1 MSTTIKL
8 AAVAPKLLNEPFRYK
23 VLYGGRGSGKSY
35 AVADC
40 LLILAYSKQ
49 CLVLCAREFQKS
61 IRNSVHSLLVQRIAA
76 LGWSEDFHI
85 TREEIICTHN
95 NSRFIFMGI
104 RHNVDNIKSVPGITH
119 LWIEEADTMSAESW
133 RTLTPTIR
141 EDDSEIW
148 ITFNPKNPTDI
159 IYKEFVLNTTPGAF
173 VQKINYNDNPFFP
186 KVLKQE
192 RKTAEST
199 LDRDLYNHIW
209 NGECLKISEAQIFK
223 GKFFVE
229 EFVVDYTFGEPIYGL
244 DWGFSQD
251 PTAAVQMYIKG
262 RNLYISKEAVKVGLE
277 LDDTAKFIMERIP
290 AIEKYVIRADS
301 ARPESI
307 SYVKRHGLSLIRAAK
322 KGKGSVE
329 DGIAFMKS
337 FDKIIINPDCVH
349 TIQEFTYYSY
359 KMDDRSGD
367 ISSVIIDKFNHIID
381 ACRYGLEPFVVA
393 PCDYGKML

>member
-8 AAVAPKLLNEPFRYK
+8 ASVAPKLLNEKFRYK
-23 VLYGGRGSGKSY
+23 VLYGGRGSGKSF

-40 LLILAYSKQ
+40 LLILAYSKP
-49 CLVLCAREFQKS
+49 CLILCAREYQKA
-61 IRNSVHSLLVQRIAA
+61 IRNSVHSLLVQRISA
-76 LGWSEDFHI
+76 LGWSDDFHI
-85 TREEIICTHN
+85 TREEIVCLHN
-95 NSRFIFMGI
+95 GSRFIFMGI
-104 RHNVDNIKSVPGITH
+104 HHNVDNIKSVPGITH
-119 LWIEEADTMSAESW
+119 LWIEEADSMSAESW

-148 ITFNPKNPTDI
+148 ITFNPKNPNDI
-159 IYKEFVLNTTPGAF
+159 IYKEFVLNDVPGAF
-173 VQKINYNDNPFFP
+173 VQKINYMDNPFFP

-192 RKTAEST
+192 RKVAEAM

-209 NGECLKISEAQIFK
+209 NGQCLKVSEAQIFK

-229 EFVVDYTFGEPIYGL
+229 EFVVDYTFGEPINGL

-251 PTAAVQMYIKG
+251 PTAAVQMYIKA

-277 LDDTAKFIMERIP
+277 LDDTAKFVMERIP
-290 AIEKYVIRADS
+290 GIEKYVIRADS

-337 FDKIIINPDCVH
+337 FDKIIINPDCIH
-349 TIQEFTYYSY
+349 AIQEFTYYSY
-359 KMDDRSGD
+359 KMDERSGD